1 MVHSVMYQKIFSR
14 FCSIMEKK
22 FRKFPVLCKLKAI
35 FVGRKAKIMKIS
47 YATISK
53 CGKRRVNE
61 DTFRVWE
68 EPMLNRWT
76 GLVCDGLGGHY
87 LGDACSQCI
96 ADGILDFWKEHA
108 DEPDSA
114 EKVQRACK
122 AAFEDLKKLSDRE
135 RVREMG
141 TTLVMASV
149 HDDMLTIAHVGDSRC
164 YVQQPGLNLEHVTRD
179 HVRVDFGWDV
189 LDRCFFADRDEAP
202 VAEVA
207 QLKISAGDR
216 ILLCSDGLY
225 KSMYPYVLTGRMMDN
240 QTPEQILDVYDFLC
254 EKNGDDNYTGI
265 LAFVSE

>member
-96 ADGILDFWKEHA
+96 ADGILDFW
-108 DEPDSA
+108 
-114 EKVQRACK
+114 
-122 AAFEDLKKLSDRE
+122 
-135 RVREMG
+135 
-141 TTLVMASV
+141 
-149 HDDMLTIAHVGDSRC
+149 
-164 YVQQPGLNLEHVTRD
+164 
-179 HVRVDFGWDV
+179 
-189 LDRCFFADRDEAP
+189 
-202 VAEVA
+202 
-207 QLKISAGDR
+207 
-216 ILLCSDGLY
+216 
-225 KSMYPYVLTGRMMDN
+225 
-240 QTPEQILDVYDFLC
+240 
-254 EKNGDDNYTGI
+254 
-265 LAFVSE
+265 